1 MVYRSVVT
9 GGGYEAVGAAS
20 GTHFDDTGVTNGVRA
35 FYVVRAVDAAG
46 NEGAASPEAAATPFF
61 PIGYAVLQ
69 WPHAITIT
77 RGQTTETI
85 YGRTYVAGLTD
96 AAGPSSAITA
106 QVGFGAQGS
115 DPAAWTTWKAMTF
128 NLAVDNNYEYQATLK
143 PGATGDFDLLVRF
156 STDGGETWSYGDVD
170 GGYPGE
176 SGTDMPGVLTV
187 NTPDDTT
194 APAAP
199 TDLHVDDWAAS
210 FIELAWTAPSDPD
223 VAEYNV
229 YRSEDGGPWELLTTV
244 ASSETSYRDESVS
257 SGTTYGYRV
266 TAVDGA
272 LNESAPSNEV
282 SQIAEPKLVAVT
294 FRVRVPE
301 STPDSSVVYLPGSID
316 ALGPWNPAALAMED
330 QGAGIWEVT
339 VPILDGTAL
348 EYKYAR
354 GAWERVEWWGSI
366 TSTANRHVTISYGTD
381 GTQLVDNTSTDWG
394 TGSDEDKAVEFWRD
408 PLVASA
414 SGSASSVVATF
425 ERDVQPAL
433 ADFSTSIVVES
444 GGSPVAGS
452 VAETSA
458 GVLTWT
464 PAATLGSGSYD
475 VTVYSVKSDL
485 GGDSVPMD
493 VPYEFTFSVP

>member
-1 MVYRSVVT
+1 
-9 GGGYEAVGAAS
+9 
-20 GTHFDDTGVTNGVRA
+20 
-35 FYVVRAVDAAG
+35 
-46 NEGAASPEAAATPFF
+46 
-61 PIGYAVLQ
+61 
-69 WPHAITIT
+69 
-77 RGQTTETI
+77 
-85 YGRTYVAGLTD
+85 
-96 AAGPSSAITA
+96 
-106 QVGFGAQGS
+106 
-115 DPAAWTTWKAMTF
+115 MT
-128 NLAVDNNYEYQATLK
+128 
-143 PGATGDFDLLVRF
+143 
-156 STDGGETWSYGDVD
+156 
-170 GGYPGE
+170 
-176 SGTDMPGVLTV
+176 
-187 NTPDDTT
+187 
-194 APAAP
+194 
-199 TDLHVDDWAAS
+199 
-210 FIELAWTAPSDPD
+210 
-223 VAEYNV
+223 EYNV
-229 YRSEDGGPWELLTTV
+229 YRSEDGGPLDLLTTV

-294 FRVRVPE
+294 FRVRVPD

-330 QGAGIWEVT
+330 QGDGIWEVT

-381 GTQLVDNTSTDWG
+381 GTQLVDNTSTDWE

-444 GGSPVAGS
+444 AGSPVAGS
-452 VAETSA
+452 IIESSA
-458 GVLTWT
+458 GR
-464 PAATLGSGSYD
+464 P
-475 VTVYSVKSDL
+475 DL
-485 GGDSVPMD
+485 DAGRDARRPGR
-493 VPYEFTFSVP
+493 TT